1 MISLKTFKSTNS
13 IRNRIFFSC
22 NNNNNN
28 LKNLSNKFF
37 CTRYSKNH
45 FWVSINNNNDNN
57 NMIGTLGLTENGPIN
72 KFDDV
77 LYIKFPIIKDENQ
90 SDNEPLTISLD
101 TISDQILLNSP
112 IKNCKLISINQDILD
127 YPNYINSSPMSKG
140 WLCKIKISNINDFNS
155 LMNKNEYDNYCKIN

>member
-1 MISLKTFKSTNS
+1 MFLFKTT
-13 IRNRIFFSC
+13 
-22 NNNNNN
+22 NN
-28 LKNLSNKFF
+28 LRKSLSNKFF

-45 FWVSINNNNDNN
+45 LWISINNNNNSNN
-57 NMIGTLGLTENGPIN
+57 NNNNNNNIIIGTLGLTENGPIN

-90 SDNEPLTISLD
+90 VDDEPLTISLD

-112 IKNCKLISINQDILD
+112 IRNCKLISINQDVLD

-140 WLCKIKISNINDFNS
+140 WLCKIKFSNINDFNS
-155 LMNKNEYDNYCKIN
+155 LMNKNEYDNYCKNKIIKI